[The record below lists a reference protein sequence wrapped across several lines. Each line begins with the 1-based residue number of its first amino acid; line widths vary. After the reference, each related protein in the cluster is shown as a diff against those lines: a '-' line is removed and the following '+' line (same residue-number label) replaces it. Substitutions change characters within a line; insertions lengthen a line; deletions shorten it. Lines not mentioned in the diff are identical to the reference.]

1 MAPVIS
7 ASKPTFP
14 SYLVPSFRLPF
25 RRRRQTTTSATSDV
39 PSLSSS
45 PDSSASSSLSASPT
59 SSSAPVYFDAV
70 AHDKVSQFDRSSPR
84 RLSRATPDTLRCS
97 TCSSDIAFA
106 SQIVSK
112 GFTGRYGRAF
122 LVSPPPPSA
131 SPDTAAGPPP
141 SRDLINIRIGRSED
155 RQLVTGWHV
164 VADINCA
171 ICGVKLGWKY
181 VDAREVAQHYKIGK
195 FILETE
201 RVVGFRS
208 WEDVD
213 AIIGFEE
220 EDVVRGG
227 NKGEASGADEVAFDS
242 DDEDE
247 CEDIFAGTWDP
258 VVVAQ
263 RRSRKVSRRKASE
276 A

>member
-1 MAPVIS
+1 MAPVIT

-25 RRRRQTTTSATSDV
+25 RRRRHTTTSAISDV

-45 PDSSASSSLSASPT
+45 LESSASSSLSASPT

-70 AHDKVSQFDRSSPR
+70 DHAKHHDLTDKFPR
-84 RLSRATPDTLRCS
+84 RLSRTTPDTLRCS

-112 GFTGRYGRAF
+112 GFTGRYGRAY
-122 LVSPPPPSA
+122 LVSPPV
-131 SPDTAAGPPP
+131 AGPGPDAASTP
-141 SRDLINIRIGRSED
+141 ARRDLINIRIGRSED

-171 ICGVKLGWKY
+171 ICSTKLGWKY
-181 VDAREVAQHYKIGK
+181 VDAREPAQHYKIGK

-213 AIIGFEE
+213 AAIGFEE
-220 EDVVRGG
+220 EDMPQ
-227 NKGEASGADEVAFDS
+227 NDSKGGADEVAFDS
-242 DDEDE
+242 EDEDE

-258 VVVAQ
+258 AVVAQ
-263 RRSRKVSRRKASE
+263 RRSRKLSRKKTAE
-276 A
+276 AEH